1 VEAPEPEFA
10 GAGNEGI
17 VFDEAQAFLGSEA
30 MHRVEVMVNRVAG
43 TDAAVLISG
52 ESGVGKELVAREL
65 HRRSPRHP
73 RPFVKVNC
81 AALPLE
87 LLESELF
94 GHERGA
100 FTGAHRAKP
109 GKFELAHMGT
119 MFLDEIGEMPVPLQA
134 KLLHVLQD
142 HAFARLG
149 SQRDVRVDV
158 RVIAAT
164 NTDLE
169 ALVSA
174 GTFRTD
180 LYYRLN
186 VVRIHVPPL
195 RERRQE
201 IPGLVEFFL
210 GRYAE
215 RYGRRRRTLN
225 ADTLERF
232 MAHPWPGNVRQL
244 ENMVKRIVALDSDA
258 WVLLELARQDPRNP
272 PKASPSHVPSSMSL
286 AELEAAIEAGGLKA
300 IARRAADDAERWAIE
315 YVLNTVRWNRLAA
328 ARRLKINYKTLL
340 QKIRELG
347 LDPGKTR
354 RRA

>member
-1 VEAPEPEFA
+1 
-10 GAGNEGI
+10 
-17 VFDEAQAFLGSEA
+17 
-30 MHRVEVMVNRVAG
+30 M
-43 TDAAVLISG
+43 
-52 ESGVGKELVAREL
+52 
-65 HRRSPRHP
+65 
-73 RPFVKVNC
+73 
-81 AALPLE
+81 
-87 LLESELF
+87 ESELF
-94 GHERGA
+94 GYEKGA
-100 FTGAHRAKP
+100 FTGAHKRTL
-109 GKFELAHMGT
+109 GKVETASSGT
-119 MFLDEIGEMPVPLQA
+119 LFLDEIGTMPRSLQA
-134 KLLHVLQD
+134 KLLRALES
-142 HAFARLG
+142 G
-149 SQRDVRVDV
+149 EVRRIGENENRVVDV
-158 RVIAAT
+158 RFVAAT
-164 NTDLE
+164 NVDLNRAVE
-169 ALVSA
+169 A
-174 GTFRTD
+174 GEFRTD